1 MQKNKAI
8 ETQCYAKHS
17 RVQAF
22 QDPLDATGF
31 ALVPL
36 VYRILNITFPCKFPT
51 SLANWHLLIPSVPGW
66 LGFNNL
72 SCAIIS
78 MG

>member
-8 ETQCYAKHS
+8 ETVLCKTQS
-17 RVQAF
+17 VILIRS
-22 QDPLDATGF
+22 LDATGF

-51 SLANWHLLIPSVPGW
+51 SLANWHLLIPSVQGW

-72 SCAIIS
+72 SCAMIS
-78 MG
+78 ME

>member
-17 RVQAF
+17 HVQAF

-36 VYRILNITFPCKFPT
+36 VYRILNITFPCK
-51 SLANWHLLIPSVPGW
+51 LVANFQLHWQIG
-66 LGFNNL
+66 
-72 SCAIIS
+72 IY
-78 MG
+78 